1 MPHGSLEHGSNVDG
15 SVPRGA
21 VQYGVQ
27 ENGSVPRCA
36 LQHGAQ
42 ENGSVPRGALQHG
55 AHADVS
61 TPRGAPRDGSP
72 ADRLVPGEEPLPGT
86 ERPPAAD
93 SLAGM
98 VERLAL
104 ALERSNVL
112 DYTLLL
118 QRPWRMIWI
127 NFVGGMARGLGIGIG
142 FTVLSAILLYA
153 LRGLMLANLPIIG
166 DLIATIVRLVEQ
178 QLRP

>member
-21 VQYGVQ
+21 VQYG
-27 ENGSVPRCA
+27 
-36 LQHGAQ
+36 
-42 ENGSVPRGALQHG
+42 
-55 AHADVS
+55 AHAGVS
-61 TPRGAPRDGSP
+61 TPRGSPRDGSP
-72 ADRLVPGEEPLPGT
+72 ADRLVPGESEEPLPGT